1 MPAEFHFLRPLWLL
15 AIPAVLALAWWLA
28 SRRLDAGSW
37 RAVID
42 ERLRPYVLDDRG
54 AAARGRAPYWL
65 AAALGILAS
74 VALAGPAWER
84 QKQELY
90 RGGDSLVVALDLSR
104 SMDAADVAPS
114 RLARARLKLLDLLQR
129 RREGQTALIVYSA
142 HAFTVTPLTD
152 DVDTVAALVGSL
164 STDIM
169 PSRGSLPGR
178 ALAKARELLQ
188 QAGSSRGHVLLI
200 GDGAAGES
208 VSAAA
213 ALRDAGY
220 RVSVLGVGTAE
231 GGPLPKPDGG
241 FVTDASGRMV
251 LPALDESLLQEI
263 AIAGGGI
270 YRRLS
275 VDDGDLRAVLAA
287 MGAGVPGSRGRD
299 GREFYTELW
308 HDRGP
313 WLVLALLPLAA
324 LAFRRGWLL
333 VLVVM
338 AMPLPRQAEAAQWQD
353 LWLTRDQQAARALEE
368 GRAGEAAE
376 LFEDPVWEASAR
388 YRAGDYAASAEAFAA
403 LDTVDAAYNRGN
415 ALARQGEFEAA
426 IEAYEQALAAEPDHE
441 DARHNRDLLRRL
453 QQPQQQSGGEGESG
467 EGHDGQQS
475 QDGEQQSAENRQQS
489 QQSGEDGESGDAQ
502 QEGEPAGERG
512 ADGSRQAEADGQ
524 SSPSDAEEQQ
534 AIEELREE
542 MRRAAEA
549 AEEGDGGEEQR
560 SRRMAA
566 ASADE
571 RSAQEQTQAMEQW
584 LRRVPN
590 DPGGL
595 LRRKFRDQYQ
605 RQGRDQD
612 GNPLWTEEEEV
623 QPW

>member
-15 AIPAVLALAWWLA
+15 AIPVVLALTWWLA

-54 AAARGRAPYWL
+54 AAARGRGPYWL
-65 AAALGILAS
+65 AAALGVLAS

-114 RLARARLKLLDLLQR
+114 RLARARLKLLDLLER
-129 RREGQTALIVYSA
+129 RQEGQTALIVYSA

-152 DVDTVAALVGSL
+152 DVDTIAALVGSL
-164 STDIM
+164 STEIM
-169 PSRGSLPGR
+169 PSRGSLPAR
-178 ALAKARELLQ
+178 ALAKARELLE
-188 QAGSSRGHVLLI
+188 QAGASRGHVLLI
-200 GDGAAGES
+200 GDGAAGEP
-208 VSAAA
+208 VRAAA
-213 ALRDAGY
+213 ALRESGY

-251 LPALDESLLQEI
+251 LPALEESLLQEI

-275 VDDGDLRAVLAA
+275 VDDGDLEAVLAA
-287 MGAGVPGSRGRD
+287 MGPGAAGTRAGSGGN
-299 GREFYTELW
+299 GREFFTELW

-333 VLVVM
+333 VLVVL
-338 AMPLPRQAEAAQWQD
+338 AVPLPRPAEAAEWQD
-353 LWLTRDQQAARALEE
+353 LWLTPDQQAARALEE

-376 LFEDPVWEASAR
+376 LFEDPAWEAAAR
-388 YRAGDYAASAEAFAA
+388 YRAGDYAASAEAFAG

-426 IEAYEQALAAEPDHE
+426 IEAYEQALAAVPEHE
-441 DARHNRDLLRRL
+441 DARHNLDLLRQL
-453 QQPQQQSGGEGESG
+453 QQQQQQQPGGEGESG
-467 EGHDGQQS
+467 DGQDGQQS
-475 QDGEQQSAENRQQS
+475 PDGQQQSAQNQQ
-489 QQSGEDGESGDAQ
+489 QAGEDGEDGGAQ
-502 QEGEPAGERG
+502 QDGEPAGEQ
-512 ADGSRQAEADGQ
+512 ADGSSQAEADGQ
-524 SSPSDAEEQQ
+524 SSPSDAEEQR

-549 AEEGDGGEEQR
+549 AEAGEDGGER
-560 SRRMAA
+560 SRRMTA
-566 ASADE
+566 ASGDE
-571 RSAQEQTQAMEQW
+571 RSEQEQMQAMEQW

-605 RQGRDQD
+605 REGRDQD
-612 GNPLWTEEEEV
+612 GNPLWSEQEEV

>member
-42 ERLRPYVLDDRG
+42 ERMRPYVLDDRG
-54 AAARGRAPYWL
+54 AAARGRGPYWL
-65 AAALGILAS
+65 VAALGVLAS

-114 RLARARLKLLDLLQR
+114 RLARARLKLLDLLER
-129 RREGQTALIVYSA
+129 RQEGQTALIVYSA

-152 DVDTVAALVGSL
+152 DVDTIAALVGSL

-169 PSRGSLPGR
+169 PSRGSLPER
-178 ALAKARELLQ
+178 ALAKARELLE
-188 QAGSSRGHVLLI
+188 QAGASRGHVLLI
-200 GDGAAGES
+200 GDGAAGEP
-208 VSAAA
+208 VRAAG

-241 FVTDASGRMV
+241 FVTDPSGRMV
-251 LPALDESLLQEI
+251 LPALEESLLQEI

-275 VDDGDLRAVLAA
+275 VDDGDLEAVLAA
-287 MGAGVPGSRGRD
+287 MGPGAPGTRAGNGGN
-299 GREFYTELW
+299 GREFFTELW

-333 VLVVM
+333 VLVVL
-338 AMPLPRQAEAAQWQD
+338 AMPLPRPAEAADWQD
-353 LWLTRDQQAARALEE
+353 LWLTPDQQAARALEE
-368 GRAGEAAE
+368 GRADEAAE
-376 LFEDPVWEASAR
+376 LFEDPAWQAAAR
-388 YRAGDYAASAEAFAA
+388 YRAGDYAASAEAFAG
-403 LDTVDAAYNRGN
+403 LDSVDAAYNRGN

-426 IEAYEQALAAEPDHE
+426 MEAYEQALAAEPDHE
-441 DARHNRDLLRRL
+441 DARHNLDLLRQL
-453 QQPQQQSGGEGESG
+453 QQQQQQQPGGEGESG
-467 EGHDGQQS
+467 DGQDGQQS
-475 QDGEQQSAENRQQS
+475 QDGQQQSAQNQEQA
-489 QQSGEDGESGDAQ
+489 GEDGESGGAQ
-502 QEGEPAGERG
+502 QDGEPAGEQG
-512 ADGSRQAEADGQ
+512 ADGSSQAEAEGE
-524 SSPSDAEEQQ
+524 SSPSDAEEQR

-549 AEEGDGGEEQR
+549 AEAGDDGEQN

-566 ASADE
+566 ASGDE
-571 RSAQEQTQAMEQW
+571 RSRQEQMQAMEQW

-605 RQGRDQD
+605 REGRDQD
-612 GNPLWTEEEEV
+612 GNPLWTEQEEV

>member
-1 MPAEFHFLRPLWLL
+1 VPAEFHFLRPLWLL
-15 AIPAVLALAWWLA
+15 AIPVALALVYWLA
-28 SRRLDAGSW
+28 MRRLDAGSW

-54 AAARGRAPYWL
+54 GGARAKAPFWL
-65 AAALGILAS
+65 AAGIAVLAS

-104 SMDAADVAPS
+104 SMDAADVSPS
-114 RLARARLKLLDLLQR
+114 RLARARLKLLDLLER
-129 RREGQTALIVYSA
+129 RQEGQTALIVYSA

-152 DVDTVAALVGSL
+152 DVDTIAALVGSL
-164 STDIM
+164 GTDIM
-169 PSRGSLPGR
+169 PSRGSLPER
-178 ALAKARELLQ
+178 ALARARDLLE
-188 QAGSSRGHVLLI
+188 QAGAGRGHVLLI
-200 GDGAAGES
+200 GDGAGADA
-208 VSAAA
+208 VTAAA
-213 ALRDAGY
+213 GLRAAGF
-220 RVSVLGVGTAE
+220 RVSVLGVGTQE

-251 LPALDESLLQEI
+251 LPALEESLLQEV
-263 AIAGGGI
+263 AVAGGGV

-275 VDDGDLRAVLAA
+275 VDDSDLRAVLAA
-287 MGAGVPGSRGRD
+287 MGPGVPGTRGGE

-313 WLVLALLPLAA
+313 LLVLALLPLAA

-333 VLVVM
+333 AVVVL
-338 AMPLPRQAEAAQWQD
+338 AMPLPQPAQAAGWQD
-353 LWLTRDQQAARALEE
+353 LWRTPDQQAARALEE
-368 GRAGEAAE
+368 GRADEAAE
-376 LFEDPVWEASAR
+376 LFEDPAWEAAAR
-388 YRAGDYAASAEAFAA
+388 YRAGDYAASAETFAR
-403 LDTVDAAYNRGN
+403 LDTADAAYNRGN
-415 ALARQGEFEAA
+415 ALARQGEYESA
-426 IEAYEQALAAEPDHE
+426 IEAYEAALTVEPEHE
-441 DARHNRDLLRRL
+441 DARHNLELLRRV
-453 QQPQQQSGGEGESG
+453 QQQQQQSSGGEGESG
-467 EGHDGQQS
+467 EGE
-475 QDGEQQSAENRQQS
+475 GEQQE
-489 QQSGEDGESGDAQ
+489 SGENQQRSAGNGEQSEESGGAQ
-502 QEGEPAGERG
+502 QDGEPAGEQG
-512 ADGSRQAEADGQ
+512 AEGSSQADAQGQ
-524 SSPSDAEEQQ
+524 SSPAETEEQQ

-549 AEEGDGGEEQR
+549 AQEGEDGEQ
-560 SRRMAA
+560 SPRRMAT
-566 ASADE
+566 ASAEE

-612 GNPLWTEEEEV
+612 GNPLWTDGEEV

>member
-15 AIPAVLALAWWLA
+15 AIPVALALVYWLA
-28 SRRLDAGSW
+28 IRRRDAGSW

-54 AAARGRAPYWL
+54 GGAQSRAPFWL
-65 AAALGILAS
+65 AAGIVVLAS

-90 RGGDSLVVALDLSR
+90 RGGDALVVALDLSR
-104 SMDAADVAPS
+104 SMDAADVSPS
-114 RLARARLKLLDLLQR
+114 RLARARLKLLDLLEHRQ
-129 RREGQTALIVYSA
+129 EGQTALVVYSA

-152 DVDTVAALVGSL
+152 DVDTIAALVGSL
-164 STDIM
+164 GTDIM

-178 ALAKARELLQ
+178 ALAKARELLE
-188 QAGSSRGHVLLI
+188 QAGAGRGHVLLI
-200 GDGAAGES
+200 GDGAAGDA
-208 VSAAA
+208 VTAAA
-213 ALRDAGY
+213 ELRDAGY

-231 GGPLPKPDGG
+231 GGPLPKPGGG

-251 LPALDESLLQEI
+251 LPALEEALLQEI
-263 AIAGGGI
+263 AIAGGGV

-275 VDDGDLRAVLAA
+275 VDDSDLGAVLAA
-287 MGAGVPGSRGRD
+287 MGPGAPGSRSGE
-299 GREFYTELW
+299 GREFFTELW

-333 VLVVM
+333 AVVVL
-338 AMPLPRQAEAAQWQD
+338 AMPLPQPAQAAGWQD
-353 LWLTRDQQAARALEE
+353 LWLTPDQQAARALEQ

-376 LFEDPVWEASAR
+376 LFEDPAWEAAAR
-388 YRAGDYAASAEAFAA
+388 YRAGDYAASAETFAR
-403 LDTVDAAYNRGN
+403 LDTPDAAYNRGN
-415 ALARQGEFEAA
+415 ALARQGEYEAA
-426 IEAYEQALAAEPDHE
+426 IAAYEAALAAEPEHE
-441 DARHNRDLLRRL
+441 DARHNLELLRRL
-453 QQPQQQSGGEGESG
+453 RQQQQQSSGGEGESG
-467 EGHDGQQS
+467 EGEGQQQQPG
-475 QDGEQQSAENRQQS
+475 QDQQDPGQSAQQSEQA
-489 QQSGEDGESGDAQ
+489 DGAQ
-502 QEGEPAGERG
+502 QQGEPGSEQDTG
-512 ADGSRQAEADGQ
+512 GSRQAEADGQ
-524 SSPSDAEEQQ
+524 SSPADAEERQ

-549 AEEGDGGEEQR
+549 EEDANGGEDGDE
-560 SRRMAA
+560 RRRRLAA
-566 ASADE
+566 ASAEE
-571 RSAQEQTQAMEQW
+571 RSAREQTQAMEQW

-612 GNPLWTEEEEV
+612 GNPLWTDEQEV

>member
-15 AIPAVLALAWWLA
+15 AIPVALALLYWLTR
-28 SRRLDAGSW
+28 RRLDAGGW

-54 AAARGRAPYWL
+54 GTGGSRAPFWL
-65 AAALGILAS
+65 AAGIAVLAS

-90 RGGDSLVVALDLSR
+90 RGGDALVVALDLSR
-104 SMDAADVAPS
+104 SMDAADVPPS
-114 RLARARLKLLDLLQR
+114 RLARARLKLLDLLER
-129 RREGQTALIVYSA
+129 RQEGQTALVVYSA

-152 DVDTVAALVGSL
+152 DVDTIAALVGSL

-178 ALAKARELLQ
+178 ALEKARELLE
-188 QAGSSRGHVLLI
+188 QAGASRGHVLLI
-200 GDGAAGES
+200 GDGATGDT
-208 VSAAA
+208 VTTAAD
-213 ALRDAGY
+213 LRDAGY

-241 FVTDASGRMV
+241 FVTDEAGRMV
-251 LPALDESLLQEI
+251 LPALEEALLQEV
-263 AIAGGGI
+263 ARAGAGV

-275 VDDGDLRAVLAA
+275 VDGADLDAVLAA
-287 MGAGVPGSRGRD
+287 MGPGAPGTRGGD
-299 GREFYTELW
+299 GREFYSELW

-333 VLVVM
+333 ALVVL
-338 AMPLPRQAEAAQWQD
+338 ALPLPQPAYAAGWQD
-353 LWLTRDQQAARALEE
+353 LWLTPDQQAARALED
-368 GRAGEAAE
+368 GRAEEAAA
-376 LFEDPVWEASAR
+376 LFEDPAWAAAAR
-388 YRAGDYAASAEAFAA
+388 YRAGDYAASAEAFAR
-403 LDTVDAAYNRGN
+403 LDSVDAGYNRGN
-415 ALARQGEFEAA
+415 ALARQGEYEAA
-426 IEAYEQALAAEPDHE
+426 IEAYEAALAAEPEHE
-441 DARHNRDLLRRL
+441 DARHNLELLRRL
-453 QQPQQQSGGEGESG
+453 QQQQSSGGEGESG
-467 EGHDGQQS
+467 
-475 QDGEQQSAENRQQS
+475 
-489 QQSGEDGESGDAQ
+489 DGESQ
-502 QEGEPAGERG
+502 QQQAGEDQQRSG
-512 ADGSRQAEADGQ
+512 ESGEQGSDSEGTQQAAEQGGEQGGEGNRQAEADGQ
-524 SSPSDAEEQQ
+524 SSPADAEERQ

-549 AEEGDGGEEQR
+549 AEQDGERGEQQAR
-560 SRRMAA
+560 QAM
-566 ASADE
+566 ASAEE
-571 RSAQEQTQAMEQW
+571 RSAQEQAQAMEQW

-612 GNPLWTEEEEV
+612 GNPLWTDQEEV